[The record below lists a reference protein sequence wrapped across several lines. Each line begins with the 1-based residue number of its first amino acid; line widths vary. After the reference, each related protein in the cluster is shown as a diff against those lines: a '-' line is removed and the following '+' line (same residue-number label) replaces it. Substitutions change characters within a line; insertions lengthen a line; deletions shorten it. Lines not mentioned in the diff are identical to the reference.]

1 MSNETSTRVRAQG
14 QLRASGALSQSGVP
28 RFCRVACPDVDSRA
42 PLQQAGVDSDLE
54 PHAVEDISLDV
65 DPFGHF
71 DESKSF
77 IGEAKD
83 RALRDIEDLLPFIS
97 RTLAAERDVADL
109 GHELRYR

>member
-42 PLQQAGVDSDLE
+42 PLQQAGVDSDRE

-65 DPFGHF
+65 DPFGPF
-71 DESKSF
+71 DEWKSL
-77 IGEAKD
+77 IGGAKNRPPLD
-83 RALRDIEDLLPFIS
+83 KKSLLPFLP
-97 RTLAAERDVADL
+97 RTPAQKMLL
-109 GHELRYR
+109 